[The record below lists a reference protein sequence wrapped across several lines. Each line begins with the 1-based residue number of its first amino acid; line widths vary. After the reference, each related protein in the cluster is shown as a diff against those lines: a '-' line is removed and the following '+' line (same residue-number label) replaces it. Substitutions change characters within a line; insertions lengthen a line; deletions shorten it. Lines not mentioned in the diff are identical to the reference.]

1 MKLASFYSK
10 QFPALFDRSIIE
22 NIDTR
27 AKTLKLPSIGIS
39 PSDAVINPQKQQAL
53 LSQQAVTNTNSV
65 PNYTFMSPRN
75 EGFKLG
81 HAMVENSTHRSV

>member
-1 MKLASFYSK
+1 MKLANFYSK

-39 PSDAVINPQKQQAL
+39 PSDSVINPQKQAM
-53 LSQQAVTNTNSV
+53 LSHQAVTNTNSL

-75 EGFKLG
+75 DGFKLG
-81 HAMVENSTHRSV
+81 QGMVENSTQRSV